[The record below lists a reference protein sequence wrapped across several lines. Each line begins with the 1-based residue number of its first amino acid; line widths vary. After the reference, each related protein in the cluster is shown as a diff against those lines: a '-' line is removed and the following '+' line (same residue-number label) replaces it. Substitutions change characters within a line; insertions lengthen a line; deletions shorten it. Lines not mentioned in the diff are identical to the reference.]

1 MAVPD
6 SSPRASVGVS
16 IGIPQMLL
24 LDDGTFFP
32 PGRWCYSVGPRSR
45 TRGSSPRSL
54 AGAWVL
60 LQGFFRKCAGVRGV
74 SFSRHWQYSSRP
86 RRCHAHVFGLVPHS
100 CIPGGVAVHRAP
112 EPGPV

>member
-32 PGRWCYSVGPRSR
+32 PGRWCYSVGPR
-45 TRGSSPRSL
+45 
-54 AGAWVL
+54 
-60 LQGFFRKCAGVRGV
+60 
-74 SFSRHWQYSSRP
+74 
-86 RRCHAHVFGLVPHS
+86 
-100 CIPGGVAVHRAP
+100 
-112 EPGPV
+112 